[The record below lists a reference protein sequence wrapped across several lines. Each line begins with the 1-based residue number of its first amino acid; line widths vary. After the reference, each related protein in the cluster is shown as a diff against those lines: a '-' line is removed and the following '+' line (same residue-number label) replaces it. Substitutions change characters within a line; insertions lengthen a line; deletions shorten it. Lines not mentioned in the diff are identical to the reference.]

1 MTDITVNEEELLAFL
16 QELIAIES
24 VNPTL
29 AENGTGEATIA
40 QFVASYLQQ
49 IALDVQLQEVAP
61 NRANVVSILQ
71 GAGEGKSL
79 ILNGHLD
86 TVSLSGMEAPLKAE
100 FKDGK
105 VFGRG
110 SLDMKGGVAAMVMA
124 LKYLVENEITLQGD
138 VLLTLVADEEYASI
152 GTEAIVKKYAADAAI
167 VCEPTDLAVVI
178 AHKGFAWIK
187 VEVYGKAAHGSL
199 PSRGVD
205 AIMNAGKFL
214 TELDRFEKTDLAKKN
229 HPLVGSATV
238 HASLISGGIELS
250 TYPDYCKIE
259 LERRTIPGENR
270 ETVSEEIKRII
281 DEMHAKDPQFN
292 ASFEVF
298 FYRPALEV
306 SKEELIV
313 QSVDKAR
320 STILREKSF
329 FQGMSGW
336 LDSAILSSAGI
347 PTVIVGPSGNG
358 AHSAVE
364 FVEFESVV
372 KTTKILIATI
382 MDFCGSKEA
391 VA

>member
-1 MTDITVNEEELLAFL
+1 MTVNEEELLAFL
-16 QELIAIES
+16 QELVAIES

-29 AENGTGEATIA
+29 AEDGTGEATIA
-40 QFVASYLQQ
+40 AFVASYLQQ
-49 IALDVQLQEVAP
+49 IGLNVQLQEVAP
-61 NRANVVSILQ
+61 NRANVVTILQ

-86 TVSLSGMEAPLKAE
+86 TVSLSGMEAPLKAD

-105 VFGRG
+105 VWGRG
-110 SLDMKGGVAAMVMA
+110 SCDMKAGVAAMVMA
-124 LKYLVENEITLQGD
+124 LKYFVENEIALQGD

-152 GTEAIVKKYAADAAI
+152 GTEAIVKEYAADGAI
-167 VCEPTDLAVVI
+167 VCEPT
-178 AHKGFAWIK
+178 

-205 AIMNAGKFL
+205 AIVNAGKFL

-229 HPLVGSATV
+229 HPLVGSPTV

-250 TYPDYCKIE
+250 TYPDYCKIQ

-270 ETVSEEIKRII
+270 ETVIEEIKHII
-281 DEMHAKDPQFN
+281 DEMRTKDPQFN

-298 FYRPALEV
+298 FYRSALEV
-306 SKEELIV
+306 SKDELIV
-313 QSVDKAR
+313 QSVDRAR
-320 STILREKSF
+320 STLLKQKSA
-329 FQGMSGW
+329 FQGMGGW

-347 PTVIVGPSGNG
+347 PTVIIGPSGNG

-372 KTTKILIATI
+372 TTTKILIAAI

>member
-1 MTDITVNEEELLAFL
+1 MNEEELLALL
-16 QELIAIES
+16 QKLIAIES

-29 AENGTGEATIA
+29 AGNGSGEATIA
-40 QFVASYLQQ
+40 QFMASYLQQ
-49 IALDVQLQEVAP
+49 IGLDVQLQEIAP
-61 NRANVVSILQ
+61 NRANVVGILR
-71 GAGEGKSL
+71 GAGKGKSL

-86 TVSLSGMEAPLKAE
+86 TVSLSGMETPLQAE

-105 VFGRG
+105 VWGRG
-110 SLDMKGGVAAMVMA
+110 AYDMKAGIAAMVMA
-124 LKYLVENEITLQGD
+124 LKYLLEKQIKLKGD
-138 VLLTLVADEEYASI
+138 VFLTLVVDEEYASI
-152 GTEAIVKKYAADAAI
+152 GTEAIVNEYAADAAI
-167 VCEPTDLAVVI
+167 VCEPTNLAVVI

-187 VEVYGKAAHGSL
+187 VEIYGKAAHGSM

-205 AIMNAGKFL
+205 AIVNAGKFL
-214 TELDRFEKTDLAKKN
+214 TALDRFEKTELAKKN
-229 HPLVGSATV
+229 HPLVGPPTV

-270 ETVSEEIKRII
+270 ETVTEEIKRIV

-306 SKEELIV
+306 SKDELIV
-313 QSVDKAR
+313 QSVEKAR
-320 STILREKSF
+320 SNLLRQEPA
-329 FQGMSGW
+329 FQGMGGW

-372 KTTKILIATI
+372 ATTKILIATI
-382 MDFCGSKEA
+382 MDFCGLQG
-391 VA
+391 

>member
-1 MTDITVNEEELLAFL
+1 MTAITVNEDELLALL
-16 QELIAIES
+16 QDLIAIES

-29 AENGTGEATIA
+29 AENGSGEATIA
-40 QFVASYLQQ
+40 QFVAAFLQQ
-49 IALDVQLQEVAP
+49 IGLDVQLQEVAP
-61 NRANVVSILQ
+61 NRANVIGILR
-71 GAGEGKSL
+71 GIGEGKSL

-105 VFGRG
+105 VWGRG
-110 SLDMKGGVAAMVMA
+110 SFDMKAGIAAMVIA
-124 LKYLVENEITLQGD
+124 LKYLVEKQIKLKGD

-152 GTEAIVKKYAADAAI
+152 GTEAIVNEYAADAAI
-167 VCEPTDLAVVI
+167 VCEPTNLEVVI

-187 VEVYGKAAHGSL
+187 VDVYGKAAHGSM

-205 AIMNAGKFL
+205 AIVKAGKFL
-214 TELDRFEKTDLAKKN
+214 TALDRFEKTELAKKN
-229 HPLVGSATV
+229 HPLVGSPTV

-270 ETVSEEIKRII
+270 ETVTEEIKDIF
-281 DEMHAKDPQFN
+281 DEVRAKDPQFN

-306 SKEELIV
+306 SKDELIV

-320 STILREKSF
+320 STLLKQNSA
-329 FQGMSGW
+329 FQGMGGW

-372 KTTKILIATI
+372 TTTKILIATI
-382 MDFCGSKEA
+382 MDFCGSKE
-391 VA
+391 

>member
-1 MTDITVNEEELLAFL
+1 MTAITVNEDELLALL
-16 QELIAIES
+16 QDLIAIES

-29 AENGTGEATIA
+29 AENGSGEATIA
-40 QFVASYLQQ
+40 QFVAAFLQQ
-49 IALDVQLQEVAP
+49 IGLDVQLQEVAP
-61 NRANVVSILQ
+61 NRANVIGILR
-71 GAGEGKSL
+71 GIGEGKSL

-105 VFGRG
+105 VWGRG
-110 SLDMKGGVAAMVMA
+110 SFDMKAGIAAMVIA
-124 LKYLVENEITLQGD
+124 LKYLVEKQIKLKGD

-152 GTEAIVKKYAADAAI
+152 GTEAIVNEYTADAAI

-187 VEVYGKAAHGSL
+187 VDVYGKAAHGSM

-205 AIMNAGKFL
+205 AIVKAGKFL
-214 TELDRFEKTDLAKKN
+214 TALDRFEKTELAKKN
-229 HPLVGSATV
+229 HPLVGSPTV

-270 ETVSEEIKRII
+270 ETVTEEIKDIF
-281 DEMHAKDPQFN
+281 DEVRAKDPQFN

-306 SKEELIV
+306 SKDELIV

-320 STILREKSF
+320 STLLKQNSA
-329 FQGMSGW
+329 FQGMGGW

-372 KTTKILIATI
+372 TTTKILIATI
-382 MDFCGSKEA
+382 MDFCGSKE
-391 VA
+391 

>member
-1 MTDITVNEEELLAFL
+1 VNEDELLALL
-16 QELIAIES
+16 QDLIAIES

-29 AENGTGEATIA
+29 AENGSGEATIA
-40 QFVASYLQQ
+40 QFVAAFLQQ
-49 IALDVQLQEVAP
+49 IGLDVQLQEVAP
-61 NRANVVSILQ
+61 NRANVIGILR
-71 GAGEGKSL
+71 GIGEGKSL

-105 VFGRG
+105 VWGRG
-110 SLDMKGGVAAMVMA
+110 SFDMKAGIAAMVIA
-124 LKYLVENEITLQGD
+124 LKYLVEKQIKLKGD

-152 GTEAIVKKYAADAAI
+152 GTEAIVNEYTADAAI

-187 VEVYGKAAHGSL
+187 VDVYGKAAHGSM

-205 AIMNAGKFL
+205 AIVKAGKFL
-214 TELDRFEKTDLAKKN
+214 TALDRFEKTELAKKN
-229 HPLVGSATV
+229 HPLVGSPTV

-270 ETVSEEIKRII
+270 ETVTEEIKDIF
-281 DEMHAKDPQFN
+281 DEVRAKDPQFN

-306 SKEELIV
+306 SKDELIV

-320 STILREKSF
+320 STLLKQNSA
-329 FQGMSGW
+329 FQGMGGW

-372 KTTKILIATI
+372 TTTKILIATI
-382 MDFCGSKEA
+382 MDFCGSKE
-391 VA
+391 